1 MALNLDPNNVKK
13 KVNEPKEE
21 QTKEVSN
28 SEVVPNS
35 DRISVKDRIE
45 EYSDTRMTSGRIN
58 ETHTRST
65 FLVDDETL
73 EKLQNLVDYMEAS
86 NGLNSKYHDNL
97 TLKQIRDNRLLS
109 KGFKSKVVNYAL
121 DTIIEQW
128 ESDEGLI
135 PKVNKVRYKTT
146 EGKYHRVFK
155 FEENGD
161 LYYLE
166 QDNRG
171 NEVKFLSTGK
181 GFSESEINDLFVK
194 KEEIAESQSNK

>member
-13 KVNEPKEE
+13 KTTETKEE
-21 QTKEVSN
+21 QPKKEV
-28 SEVVPNS
+28 VTNS
-35 DRISVKDRIE
+35 DKISVKDKIE

-58 ETHTRST
+58 ETHKRST
-65 FLVDDETL
+65 FLVDDDTL

-86 NGLNSKYHDNL
+86 NGLDSKYHDNL
-97 TLKQIRDNRLLS
+97 TVKQIRDNRLLS

-121 DTIIEQW
+121 DTIMEQW

-135 PKVNKVRYKTT
+135 PKVDKVRYKTS
-146 EGKYHRVFK
+146 EGKYNRAFR

-181 GFSESEINDLFVK
+181 GFSESEINELFNE
-194 KEEIAESQSNK
+194 KEELEQNQQDK

>member
-13 KVNEPKEE
+13 KTTETKEE
-21 QTKEVSN
+21 QPKKEV
-28 SEVVPNS
+28 VTNS
-35 DRISVKDRIE
+35 DKISVKDKIE

-58 ETHTRST
+58 ETHKRST
-65 FLVDDETL
+65 FLVDDDTL

-86 NGLNSKYHDNL
+86 NGLDSKYHDNL
-97 TLKQIRDNRLLS
+97 TVKQIRDNRLLS

-121 DTIIEQW
+121 DTIMEKW

-135 PKVNKVRYKTT
+135 PKVDKVRYKTP
-146 EGKYHRVFK
+146 EGKYNRAFR

-181 GFSESEINDLFVK
+181 GFSESEINELFNE
-194 KEEIAESQSNK
+194 KEELEQNQQDK